1 MSKGNL
7 TKTIFL
13 ACAALGV
20 TAILIA
26 SWRVDFSSGGAAGWA
41 RPKTYFEQ
49 FFTAGGPVV
58 WFVLLPMSVVTVY
71 LATEYFITIRRRRL
85 LPDDI
90 SGTIVSAAQ
99 QSGLSQLPAQL
110 AGGEDFIS
118 VAISRAV
125 AQGGGDLGRMRNL
138 VAESLQEQAMRF
150 LRKIE
155 WVNIIG
161 NVSPMVGLFG
171 TVLGIIKMF
180 NAIAAVSGQPH
191 PSQLAGGISVALV
204 TTFWGLMIAIPALT
218 IHGFFQNRIET
229 LACEAAEES
238 EKLLLQ
244 LARMLREQKLVEQQK
259 DIAADYGDSVQA
271 ERGASAISFAEAIAG
286 QENLMSFEIPKRYRG
301 TVQSLN
307 VIPFVDILFLL
318 IVFFSLM
325 GQLLETEAPAVS
337 LPDGCDFAVAEDQM
351 GAQVATVT
359 LIRNE
364 QGRSDFAV
372 GAEKVTGADYEEITG
387 RLAGLIDSCLKDL
400 PADKRIVTLRIDKDI
415 PYAEA
420 QYALAAVAKSTA
432 TDIRLAA
439 FRTEEQTSAR

>member
-20 TAILIA
+20 TAVLTVA
-26 SWRVDFSSGGAAGWA
+26 WRVDFSSGGAAGWA
-41 RPKTYFEQ
+41 RPRTYFEQ

-58 WFVLLPMSVVTVY
+58 GFVLLPMSVVTVY
-71 LATEYFITIRRRRL
+71 LAAEYFITIRRRRL

-99 QSGLSQLPAQL
+99 QTGLSQLPARL

-118 VAISRAV
+118 VAITRAV
-125 AQGGGDLGRMRNL
+125 AQCGGDASRMRNL
-138 VAESLQEQAMRF
+138 VTESLQEQAMRF

-161 NVSPMVGLFG
+161 NVAPMVGLFG

-259 DIAADYGDSVQA
+259 AAHSTGSTPSTSSGQA
-271 ERGASAISFAEAIAG
+271 QPIT
-286 QENLMSFEIPKRYRG
+286 EIPSRQSG
-301 TVQSLN
+301 TASPRPLQ
-307 VIPFVDILFLL
+307 DRK
-318 IVFFSLM
+318 
-325 GQLLETEAPAVS
+325 T
-337 LPDGCDFAVAEDQM
+337 
-351 GAQVATVT
+351 
-359 LIRNE
+359 
-364 QGRSDFAV
+364 
-372 GAEKVTGADYEEITG
+372 
-387 RLAGLIDSCLKDL
+387 
-400 PADKRIVTLRIDKDI
+400 
-415 PYAEA
+415 
-420 QYALAAVAKSTA
+420 
-432 TDIRLAA
+432 
-439 FRTEEQTSAR
+439 

>member
-20 TAILIA
+20 TAILA
-26 SWRVDFSSGGAAGWA
+26 AAWRVDFSSGGAAGWA
-41 RPKTYFEQ
+41 RPRTYFEQ

-71 LATEYFITIRRRRL
+71 LATEYFIAIRRRRL
-85 LPDDI
+85 LPDGI

-99 QSGLSQLPAQL
+99 QTGLSQLPARL

-118 VAISRAV
+118 VAIARAV
-125 AQGGGDLGRMRNL
+125 AQCGGDLGRMRNM
-138 VAESLQEQAMRF
+138 VEESLQEQAMRF

-155 WVNIIG
+155 WINIIG
-161 NVSPMVGLFG
+161 NVAPMVGLFG

-238 EKLLLQ
+238 EKLILQ
-244 LARMLREQKLVEQQK
+244 LARMLREQKLVEQHK
-259 DIAADYGDSVQA
+259 TSHSTSSGQA
-271 ERGASAISFAEAIAG
+271 QPIT
-286 QENLMSFEIPKRYRG
+286 EIPSR
-301 TVQSLN
+301 QSGALR
-307 VIPFVDILFLL
+307 P
-318 IVFFSLM
+318 
-325 GQLLETEAPAVS
+325 PVS
-337 LPDGCDFAVAEDQM
+337 PRPLQDG
-351 GAQVATVT
+351 
-359 LIRNE
+359 
-364 QGRSDFAV
+364 
-372 GAEKVTGADYEEITG
+372 
-387 RLAGLIDSCLKDL
+387 
-400 PADKRIVTLRIDKDI
+400 
-415 PYAEA
+415 
-420 QYALAAVAKSTA
+420 
-432 TDIRLAA
+432 
-439 FRTEEQTSAR
+439 RT

>member
-1 MSKGNL
+1 MNKGNL

-20 TAILIA
+20 TAILA
-26 SWRVDFSSGGAAGWA
+26 VSWRVDFSSGGGAAGWA
-41 RPKTYFEQ
+41 MPRTYFEQ

-58 WFVLLPMSVVTVY
+58 WFVLLPMSVITVY

-99 QSGLSQLPAQL
+99 QAGLSQLPARL

-118 VAISRAV
+118 VAITRAV
-125 AQGGGDLGRMRNL
+125 AQCGGDSGRMRNL
-138 VAESLQEQAMRF
+138 VEESLQEQAMRF

-161 NVSPMVGLFG
+161 NVAPMVGLFG

-259 DIAADYGDSVQA
+259 AAHSTGSTPSTSSGQTSSRQA
-271 ERGASAISFAEAIAG
+271 QPIT
-286 QENLMSFEIPKRYRG
+286 EIPSR
-301 TVQSLN
+301 QS
-307 VIPFVDILFLL
+307 
-318 IVFFSLM
+318 
-325 GQLLETEAPAVS
+325 G
-337 LPDGCDFAVAEDQM
+337 
-351 GAQVATVT
+351 
-359 LIRNE
+359 
-364 QGRSDFAV
+364 
-372 GAEKVTGADYEEITG
+372 
-387 RLAGLIDSCLKDL
+387 
-400 PADKRIVTLRIDKDI
+400 TLRPPVSPGPLQDRK
-415 PYAEA
+415 
-420 QYALAAVAKSTA
+420 T
-432 TDIRLAA
+432 
-439 FRTEEQTSAR
+439 

>member
-13 ACAALGV
+13 ACAAAGV
-20 TAILIA
+20 AAILA
-26 SWRVDFSSGGAAGWA
+26 TAWRVDFSSGGAAGWA
-41 RPKTYFEQ
+41 RPRTYFEQ

-99 QSGLSQLPAQL
+99 QAGLSQLPARL
-110 AGGEDFIS
+110 AGEEDFIS
-118 VAISRAV
+118 VAITRAV
-125 AQGGGDLGRMRNL
+125 AQGGGDPGRMRNL

-238 EKLLLQ
+238 EKLILQ

-259 DIAADYGDSVQA
+259 TSQPIT
-271 ERGASAISFAEAIAG
+271 
-286 QENLMSFEIPKRYRG
+286 EIPSR
-301 TVQSLN
+301 QS
-307 VIPFVDILFLL
+307 
-318 IVFFSLM
+318 
-325 GQLLETEAPAVS
+325 G
-337 LPDGCDFAVAEDQM
+337 
-351 GAQVATVT
+351 
-359 LIRNE
+359 
-364 QGRSDFAV
+364 
-372 GAEKVTGADYEEITG
+372 
-387 RLAGLIDSCLKDL
+387 
-400 PADKRIVTLRIDKDI
+400 TLR
-415 PYAEA
+415 PS
-420 QYALAAVAKSTA
+420 ALPRPLQDRKT
-432 TDIRLAA
+432 
-439 FRTEEQTSAR
+439 

>member
-13 ACAALGV
+13 ACAATGV
-20 TAILIA
+20 AAILA
-26 SWRVDFSSGGAAGWA
+26 TAWRVDFSSGGAAGWA
-41 RPKTYFEQ
+41 RPRTYFEQ

-90 SGTIVSAAQ
+90 GGTIVSAAQ
-99 QSGLSQLPAQL
+99 QAGLSQLPAQL

-161 NVSPMVGLFG
+161 NVAPMVGLFG

-229 LACEAAEES
+229 LVCEAAEES
-238 EKLLLQ
+238 EKLILQ

-259 DIAADYGDSVQA
+259 TSQPIA
-271 ERGASAISFAEAIAG
+271 
-286 QENLMSFEIPKRYRG
+286 EIPSR
-301 TVQSLN
+301 QSGALR
-307 VIPFVDILFLL
+307 
-318 IVFFSLM
+318 
-325 GQLLETEAPAVS
+325 PAVS
-337 LPDGCDFAVAEDQM
+337 PRPLQDRK
-351 GAQVATVT
+351 T
-359 LIRNE
+359 
-364 QGRSDFAV
+364 
-372 GAEKVTGADYEEITG
+372 
-387 RLAGLIDSCLKDL
+387 
-400 PADKRIVTLRIDKDI
+400 
-415 PYAEA
+415 
-420 QYALAAVAKSTA
+420 
-432 TDIRLAA
+432 
-439 FRTEEQTSAR
+439 

>member
-20 TAILIA
+20 TAILA
-26 SWRVDFSSGGAAGWA
+26 AAWRVDFSSGGAAGWA
-41 RPKTYFEQ
+41 RPRTYFEQ

-71 LATEYFITIRRRRL
+71 LAAEYFITIRRRRL

-99 QSGLSQLPAQL
+99 QTGLSQLPARL

-118 VAISRAV
+118 VAIARAV
-125 AQGGGDLGRMRNL
+125 AQCGGDLGRMRNL
-138 VAESLQEQAMRF
+138 VTESLQEQAMRL

-161 NVSPMVGLFG
+161 NVAPMVGLFG

-204 TTFWGLMIAIPALT
+204 STFWGLMIAIPALT

-259 DIAADYGDSVQA
+259 TAHSTGSTPSTSSGQA
-271 ERGASAISFAEAIAG
+271 QPIT
-286 QENLMSFEIPKRYRG
+286 EIPSR
-301 TVQSLN
+301 QS
-307 VIPFVDILFLL
+307 
-318 IVFFSLM
+318 
-325 GQLLETEAPAVS
+325 G
-337 LPDGCDFAVAEDQM
+337 
-351 GAQVATVT
+351 
-359 LIRNE
+359 
-364 QGRSDFAV
+364 
-372 GAEKVTGADYEEITG
+372 
-387 RLAGLIDSCLKDL
+387 
-400 PADKRIVTLRIDKDI
+400 TLR
-415 PYAEA
+415 PP
-420 QYALAAVAKSTA
+420 ALPRPLQ
-432 TDIRLAA
+432 DR
-439 FRTEEQTSAR
+439 RT

>member
-20 TAILIA
+20 TAILA
-26 SWRVDFSSGGAAGWA
+26 AAWRVDFSSGGAAGWA
-41 RPKTYFEQ
+41 RPRTYFEQ

-71 LATEYFITIRRRRL
+71 LATEYFIAIRRRRL
-85 LPDDI
+85 LPDGI

-99 QSGLSQLPAQL
+99 QSGLSQLPARL

-118 VAISRAV
+118 VAIARAV
-125 AQGGGDLGRMRNL
+125 AQCGGDLGRMRNL
-138 VAESLQEQAMRF
+138 VEESLQEQAMRF

-229 LACEAAEES
+229 LAGEAADES

-244 LARMLREQKLVEQQK
+244 LARIVREQKPVEQQK
-259 DIAADYGDSVQA
+259 
-271 ERGASAISFAEAIAG
+271 ASQPIT
-286 QENLMSFEIPKRYRG
+286 EIPSR
-301 TVQSLN
+301 QS
-307 VIPFVDILFLL
+307 
-318 IVFFSLM
+318 
-325 GQLLETEAPAVS
+325 G
-337 LPDGCDFAVAEDQM
+337 
-351 GAQVATVT
+351 
-359 LIRNE
+359 
-364 QGRSDFAV
+364 
-372 GAEKVTGADYEEITG
+372 
-387 RLAGLIDSCLKDL
+387 
-400 PADKRIVTLRIDKDI
+400 TLR
-415 PYAEA
+415 PS
-420 QYALAAVAKSTA
+420 ALPRPLQ
-432 TDIRLAA
+432 DR
-439 FRTEEQTSAR
+439 RT

>member
-20 TAILIA
+20 TAILA
-26 SWRVDFSSGGAAGWA
+26 AAWRVDFSSGGAAGWA
-41 RPKTYFEQ
+41 RPRTYFEQ

-99 QSGLSQLPAQL
+99 QAGLSQLPARL

-118 VAISRAV
+118 VAITRAV
-125 AQGGGDLGRMRNL
+125 AQGGGDPGRMRNL

-259 DIAADYGDSVQA
+259 TAHSTGSTPSTSSGQA
-271 ERGASAISFAEAIAG
+271 QPIT
-286 QENLMSFEIPKRYRG
+286 EIPSK
-301 TVQSLN
+301 QS
-307 VIPFVDILFLL
+307 
-318 IVFFSLM
+318 
-325 GQLLETEAPAVS
+325 G
-337 LPDGCDFAVAEDQM
+337 
-351 GAQVATVT
+351 
-359 LIRNE
+359 
-364 QGRSDFAV
+364 
-372 GAEKVTGADYEEITG
+372 
-387 RLAGLIDSCLKDL
+387 
-400 PADKRIVTLRIDKDI
+400 TLR
-415 PYAEA
+415 PS
-420 QYALAAVAKSTA
+420 ALLRPLQDRKT
-432 TDIRLAA
+432 
-439 FRTEEQTSAR
+439 

>member
-1 MSKGNL
+1 MNKGNL

-13 ACAALGV
+13 ACAAVGV
-20 TAILIA
+20 AAILA
-26 SWRVDFSSGGAAGWA
+26 VAWRVDFSSGGGAAGWA
-41 RPKTYFEQ
+41 RPRTYFEQ

-71 LATEYFITIRRRRL
+71 LAAEYFITIRRRRL

-99 QSGLSQLPAQL
+99 QTGLSQLPARL

-118 VAISRAV
+118 VAIARAV

-138 VAESLQEQAMRF
+138 VEESLQEQAMRF

-259 DIAADYGDSVQA
+259 TSQPIT
-271 ERGASAISFAEAIAG
+271 
-286 QENLMSFEIPKRYRG
+286 EIPSR
-301 TVQSLN
+301 QS
-307 VIPFVDILFLL
+307 
-318 IVFFSLM
+318 
-325 GQLLETEAPAVS
+325 G
-337 LPDGCDFAVAEDQM
+337 
-351 GAQVATVT
+351 
-359 LIRNE
+359 
-364 QGRSDFAV
+364 
-372 GAEKVTGADYEEITG
+372 
-387 RLAGLIDSCLKDL
+387 
-400 PADKRIVTLRIDKDI
+400 TLR
-415 PYAEA
+415 P
-420 QYALAAVAKSTA
+420 
-432 TDIRLAA
+432 
-439 FRTEEQTSAR
+439 SASPKPLQDRKT

>member
-13 ACAALGV
+13 ACAAVGV
-20 TAILIA
+20 TAILA
-26 SWRVDFSSGGAAGWA
+26 AAWRVDFSSGGAAGWA
-41 RPKTYFEQ
+41 RPRTYFEQ

-71 LATEYFITIRRRRL
+71 LAAEYFITIRRRWL

-99 QSGLSQLPAQL
+99 QTGLSQLPARL

-118 VAISRAV
+118 VAITRAV
-125 AQGGGDLGRMRNL
+125 TQCGGDPGRMRNL
-138 VAESLQEQAMRF
+138 VEESLQEQAMRF

-238 EKLLLQ
+238 EKLILQ

-259 DIAADYGDSVQA
+259 AAHSTGSTSSPQA
-271 ERGASAISFAEAIAG
+271 SSG
-286 QENLMSFEIPKRYRG
+286 QAQPITEIPSR
-301 TVQSLN
+301 QS
-307 VIPFVDILFLL
+307 
-318 IVFFSLM
+318 
-325 GQLLETEAPAVS
+325 G
-337 LPDGCDFAVAEDQM
+337 
-351 GAQVATVT
+351 
-359 LIRNE
+359 
-364 QGRSDFAV
+364 
-372 GAEKVTGADYEEITG
+372 
-387 RLAGLIDSCLKDL
+387 
-400 PADKRIVTLRIDKDI
+400 TLR
-415 PYAEA
+415 PS
-420 QYALAAVAKSTA
+420 ALPRPLQDRKT
-432 TDIRLAA
+432 
-439 FRTEEQTSAR
+439 

>member
-7 TKTIFL
+7 TKAIFL
-13 ACAALGV
+13 ACAAVGV
-20 TAILIA
+20 AAILA
-26 SWRVDFSSGGAAGWA
+26 TAWRVDFSSGTAAGWA
-41 RPKTYFEQ
+41 RPRTYFEQ

-58 WFVLLPMSVVTVY
+58 WFILLPMSVVTVY

-99 QSGLSQLPAQL
+99 QAGLSQLPAQF

-118 VAISRAV
+118 VAITRAV
-125 AQGGGDLGRMRNL
+125 TQGGGDLGRMRNL
-138 VAESLQEQAMRF
+138 IAESLQEQAMRF

-155 WVNIIG
+155 WMNIIG
-161 NVSPMVGLFG
+161 NVAPMVGLFG

-204 TTFWGLMIAIPALT
+204 TTFWGLMIAIPALA

-259 DIAADYGDSVQA
+259 TSHSTSSGQA
-271 ERGASAISFAEAIAG
+271 QPIT
-286 QENLMSFEIPKRYRG
+286 EIPSR
-301 TVQSLN
+301 QS
-307 VIPFVDILFLL
+307 
-318 IVFFSLM
+318 
-325 GQLLETEAPAVS
+325 G
-337 LPDGCDFAVAEDQM
+337 
-351 GAQVATVT
+351 
-359 LIRNE
+359 
-364 QGRSDFAV
+364 
-372 GAEKVTGADYEEITG
+372 
-387 RLAGLIDSCLKDL
+387 
-400 PADKRIVTLRIDKDI
+400 TLRPPVSSRPLQDGR
-415 PYAEA
+415 A
-420 QYALAAVAKSTA
+420 
-432 TDIRLAA
+432 
-439 FRTEEQTSAR
+439 

>member
-1 MSKGNL
+1 M
-7 TKTIFL
+7 
-13 ACAALGV
+13 
-20 TAILIA
+20 
-26 SWRVDFSSGGAAGWA
+26 
-41 RPKTYFEQ
+41 
-49 FFTAGGPVV
+49 V

-99 QSGLSQLPAQL
+99 QAGLSQLPARL

-118 VAISRAV
+118 VAITRAV

-138 VAESLQEQAMRF
+138 VEESLQEQAMRF

-259 DIAADYGDSVQA
+259 TSQPIT
-271 ERGASAISFAEAIAG
+271 
-286 QENLMSFEIPKRYRG
+286 EIPSR
-301 TVQSLN
+301 QS
-307 VIPFVDILFLL
+307 
-318 IVFFSLM
+318 
-325 GQLLETEAPAVS
+325 G
-337 LPDGCDFAVAEDQM
+337 
-351 GAQVATVT
+351 
-359 LIRNE
+359 
-364 QGRSDFAV
+364 
-372 GAEKVTGADYEEITG
+372 
-387 RLAGLIDSCLKDL
+387 
-400 PADKRIVTLRIDKDI
+400 TLRPPASPKPLQDRK
-415 PYAEA
+415 
-420 QYALAAVAKSTA
+420 T
-432 TDIRLAA
+432 
-439 FRTEEQTSAR
+439 

>member
-20 TAILIA
+20 TAILA
-26 SWRVDFSSGGAAGWA
+26 AAWRVDFSSGGAAGWA
-41 RPKTYFEQ
+41 RPRTYFEQ

-71 LATEYFITIRRRRL
+71 LAAEYFITIRRRRL

-99 QSGLSQLPAQL
+99 QAGLSQLPARL

-118 VAISRAV
+118 VAITRAV
-125 AQGGGDLGRMRNL
+125 AQGGGDPGRMRNL

-155 WVNIIG
+155 WMNIIG
-161 NVSPMVGLFG
+161 NVAPMVGLFG

-259 DIAADYGDSVQA
+259 TAHSTGSTPSTSSGQA
-271 ERGASAISFAEAIAG
+271 QPIT
-286 QENLMSFEIPKRYRG
+286 EIPSRQSG
-301 TVQSLN
+301 T
-307 VIPFVDILFLL
+307 PR
-318 IVFFSLM
+318 
-325 GQLLETEAPAVS
+325 PPVS
-337 LPDGCDFAVAEDQM
+337 PRPLQDRK
-351 GAQVATVT
+351 T
-359 LIRNE
+359 
-364 QGRSDFAV
+364 
-372 GAEKVTGADYEEITG
+372 
-387 RLAGLIDSCLKDL
+387 
-400 PADKRIVTLRIDKDI
+400 
-415 PYAEA
+415 
-420 QYALAAVAKSTA
+420 
-432 TDIRLAA
+432 
-439 FRTEEQTSAR
+439 

>member
-1 MSKGNL
+1 MP
-7 TKTIFL
+7 
-13 ACAALGV
+13 
-20 TAILIA
+20 
-26 SWRVDFSSGGAAGWA
+26 R
-41 RPKTYFEQ
+41 TYFEQ

-58 WFVLLPMSVVTVY
+58 WFVLLPMSVITVY

-99 QSGLSQLPAQL
+99 QAGLSQLPARL

-118 VAISRAV
+118 VAITRAV
-125 AQGGGDLGRMRNL
+125 AQCGGDSGRMRNL
-138 VAESLQEQAMRF
+138 VEESLQEQAMRF

-161 NVSPMVGLFG
+161 NVAPMVGLFG

-259 DIAADYGDSVQA
+259 AAHSTGSTPSTSSGQTSSRQA
-271 ERGASAISFAEAIAG
+271 QPIT
-286 QENLMSFEIPKRYRG
+286 EIPSR
-301 TVQSLN
+301 QS
-307 VIPFVDILFLL
+307 
-318 IVFFSLM
+318 
-325 GQLLETEAPAVS
+325 G
-337 LPDGCDFAVAEDQM
+337 
-351 GAQVATVT
+351 
-359 LIRNE
+359 
-364 QGRSDFAV
+364 
-372 GAEKVTGADYEEITG
+372 
-387 RLAGLIDSCLKDL
+387 
-400 PADKRIVTLRIDKDI
+400 TLRPPVSPGPLQDRK
-415 PYAEA
+415 
-420 QYALAAVAKSTA
+420 T
-432 TDIRLAA
+432 
-439 FRTEEQTSAR
+439 

>member
-13 ACAALGV
+13 ACAAVGV
-20 TAILIA
+20 TAVLVA
-26 SWRVDFSSGGAAGWA
+26 SWRVDFSSGGGAAGWA
-41 RPKTYFEQ
+41 RPRTYFEQ

-90 SGTIVSAAQ
+90 NGAIVSAAQ
-99 QSGLSQLPAQL
+99 QTGLSQLPARL
-110 AGGEDFIS
+110 ADGEDFIS
-118 VAISRAV
+118 VAITRAV
-125 AQGGGDLGRMRNL
+125 TQCGGDLGRMRNL
-138 VAESLQEQAMRF
+138 IEESLQEQAMRF

-161 NVSPMVGLFG
+161 NVAPMVGLFG

-238 EKLLLQ
+238 EKLILQ

-259 DIAADYGDSVQA
+259 TSQPIT
-271 ERGASAISFAEAIAG
+271 
-286 QENLMSFEIPKRYRG
+286 EIPSR
-301 TVQSLN
+301 QSVALR
-307 VIPFVDILFLL
+307 P
-318 IVFFSLM
+318 
-325 GQLLETEAPAVS
+325 PVS
-337 LPDGCDFAVAEDQM
+337 SRPLQDGK
-351 GAQVATVT
+351 T
-359 LIRNE
+359 
-364 QGRSDFAV
+364 
-372 GAEKVTGADYEEITG
+372 
-387 RLAGLIDSCLKDL
+387 
-400 PADKRIVTLRIDKDI
+400 
-415 PYAEA
+415 
-420 QYALAAVAKSTA
+420 
-432 TDIRLAA
+432 
-439 FRTEEQTSAR
+439 